1 MVTNRQK
8 NIKVKQ
14 IKQIQ
19 IQKNMQSQNRNL
31 CKKTEEKRYTNFR
44 WIGVIQIKRKSNRQ
58 TRKTEKKREIQRKDR
73 NKKERQK
80 SL

>member
-44 WIGVIQIKRKSNRQ
+44 WIGVIQIKRKTNRQ
-58 TRKTEKKREIQRKDR
+58 TDKKDR
-73 NKKERQK
+73 EKERNSKERQK
-80 SL
+80 

>member
-1 MVTNRQK
+1 MITKRQK

-19 IQKNMQSQNRNL
+19 IQNRNL
-31 CKKTEEKRYTNFR
+31 CKKREEKRYTNFR
-44 WIGVIQIKRKSNRQ
+44 WNGVIQIKRKTNRQ

-80 SL
+80 SK